1 MSCLA
6 RVLLLSSVILTL
18 ALAPACERP
27 ALPPQESD
35 SVKEKAQAGLHDPGG
50 AHFLRA
56 VLRTAAGDTVGR
68 VTFLRAR
75 GDRMSV
81 IASVDFPGARPGF
94 HGIHIHANDNPA
106 NGEGCVADPAAAPAT
121 HFLSADGHYNP
132 SMQGHGEHG
141 GDIPNI
147 TILHDGSG
155 LLSVLD
161 ELDLDDIDGRAMIL
175 HDGVDNH
182 GHIPLGTAANQYTAN
197 GPEALALT
205 QATGNAGPR
214 IACGLIQ

>member
-1 MSCLA
+1 MSSLA
-6 RVLLLSSVILTL
+6 CVLLRSSAILML
-18 ALAPACERP
+18 ALAPACQRL
-27 ALPPQESD
+27 AQPPQTLD
-35 SVKEKAQAGLHDPGG
+35 SVEENAQAVLHTAGG
-50 AHFLRA
+50 AHFRRA
-56 VLRTAAGDTVGR
+56 VLRTAAGDTVGA
-68 VTFLRAR
+68 VTFLRAH
-75 GDRMSV
+75 GDRISV

-132 SMQGHGEHG
+132 SMHGHGEHG
-141 GDIPNI
+141 GDMPNI
-147 TILHDGSG
+147 TILDDGAG
-155 LLSVLD
+155 LLSFLD

-175 HDGVDNH
+175 HEGVDNH
-182 GHIPLGTAANQYTAN
+182 GHIPLGTAANQYAAN